1 MFQKNEDKTF
11 TYISPKKGGIW
22 SYIIYVGRK
31 IFLYASLCKIY
42 TKTHVFFISNWVS
55 KDDGMLFRPNALPK
69 WSPSAHV
76 AQVEMSRGTLTSLSQ
91 TGECFLL
98 TFDLGR
104 QDVNNKNNHGI
115 GQINHGST
123 TEWINH
129 GARPQK
135 LQTTS
140 WNVLLRLVAGLRHC

>member
-1 MFQKNEDKTF
+1 MLSCSCLTRCFNRPALLEKTLRAKVDF
-11 TYISPKKGGIW
+11 SHCPSG
-22 SYIIYVGRK
+22 
-31 IFLYASLCKIY
+31 AQ
-42 TKTHVFFISNWVS
+42 VFFFFFFFFCFFFCFFFFVFLI
-55 KDDGMLFRPNALPK
+55 
-69 WSPSAHV
+69 SAHV

-115 GQINHGST
+115 GQTNHGPT
-123 TEWINH
+123 TEWTNH

-140 WNVLLRLVAGLRHC
+140 WNVLLRLVAGLRRCWHVD

>member
-1 MFQKNEDKTF
+1 MSRGTLTCLSQTGEGFLLTFDLERQDVNNKN
-11 TYISPKKGGIW
+11 
-22 SYIIYVGRK
+22 
-31 IFLYASLCKIY
+31 
-42 TKTHVFFISNWVS
+42 
-55 KDDGMLFRPNALPK
+55 
-69 WSPSAHV
+69 V

>member
-1 MFQKNEDKTF
+1 MSTNTIMYNVRLTLGKIAWLRDDWLCTAMM
-11 TYISPKKGGIW
+11 
-22 SYIIYVGRK
+22 SYRNHKPLITICAPRR
-31 IFLYASLCKIY
+31 
-42 TKTHVFFISNWVS
+42 H
-55 KDDGMLFRPNALPK
+55 DGMLLRPNPLPK

-76 AQVEMSRGTLTSLSQ
+76 AQVEMSRGTLTCLSQ

>member
-1 MFQKNEDKTF
+1 MYNVRLT
-11 TYISPKKGGIW
+11 S
-22 SYIIYVGRK
+22 SK
-31 IFLYASLCKIY
+31 IAWLRDDWLCTTMMSHRNHKPLI
-42 TKTHVFFISNWVS
+42 TICTPRRH
-55 KDDGMLFRPNALPK
+55 DGMLFRPNPLPK

-140 WNVLLRLVAGLRHC
+140 WNVLLRLVTGLRRC

>member
-1 MFQKNEDKTF
+1 MSTNTIMYNVRLTLGKITWLRDDWLCTAMM
-11 TYISPKKGGIW
+11 
-22 SYIIYVGRK
+22 SYRNRK
-31 IFLYASLCKIY
+31 PLITICAPRR
-42 TKTHVFFISNWVS
+42 H
-55 KDDGMLFRPNALPK
+55 DGMLLRPNPLPK

>member
-1 MFQKNEDKTF
+1 MWDSSTRGAGVQLTTLSFVCGVALPST
-11 TYISPKKGGIW
+11 P
-22 SYIIYVGRK
+22 RR
-31 IFLYASLCKIY
+31 
-42 TKTHVFFISNWVS
+42 H
-55 KDDGMLFRPNALPK
+55 DGMLFRPNPLPK

-140 WNVLLRLVAGLRHC
+140 WNVLLRLVAGLRRCGHVE